1 MRRCCTCK
9 GHRAGAGE
17 RKSPPVTFPGAHNI
31 PKFPPSSQ
39 QQPPSSCLPVG
50 IAVCA
55 PQHGPPCCNAGL
67 GAGRWACSLGM
78 SVVERWIVPD
88 TWLLP
93 LLIFSPLSLSSATS
107 LFTGHPKPGWA
118 CSRQLLILNRP
129 SAFTHEISI
138 SPHSWRLA
146 PPCTTPLCTQ
156 GLLIK
161 SSGGSE
167 PHPNPP
173 HPPATQ
179 ESVLVD
185 LGWPWH

>member
-9 GHRAGAGE
+9 GRRAGAGE
-17 RKSPPVTFPGAHNI
+17 RKSPPVTFPAAHNI

-39 QQPPSSCLPVG
+39 QQPPSPCLAIG

-55 PQHGPPCCNAGL
+55 LWHGPPCCNAGL
-67 GAGRWACSLGM
+67 GAGRCSLGM
-78 SVVERWIVPD
+78 SVTERRIVPD

-93 LLIFSPLSLSSATS
+93 LLVFSPLSLSSATS

-129 SAFTHEISI
+129 SVFTHEISI

-146 PPCTTPLCTQ
+146 PPCTTPLCTPNKKLQ
-156 GLLIK
+156 GLRAPPQPTPPSCHPRI
-161 SSGGSE
+161 SSG
-167 PHPNPP
+167 
-173 HPPATQ
+173 
-179 ESVLVD
+179 
-185 LGWPWH
+185 